1 MQTERYF
8 TFREFLNYMMQ
19 FDNKSIDR
27 ASAPEFDLPIVKKM
41 REKKARSKGRNKPG
55 INT

>member
-27 ASAPEFDLPIVKKM
+27 PPAPEFDLPIVKKM
-41 REKKARSKGRNKPG
+41 REEKARRKGRNKPS

>member
-1 MQTERYF
+1 MRTERYF
-8 TFREFLNYMMQ
+8 TFREFLSYMMQ

-27 ASAPEFDLPIVKKM
+27 PPAPEFDLPIVKKM
-41 REKKARSKGRNKPG
+41 REEKARRKGGNKPS

>member
-1 MQTERYF
+1 MRTERYF

-41 REKKARSKGRNKPG
+41 REEKARRKGRNKPS

>member
-27 ASAPEFDLPIVKKM
+27 PPALEFDLPIVKKM
-41 REKKARSKGRNKPG
+41 REKKARRKGRNKPS